1 MSSGAESLATAPAQR
16 HRRPGSANA
25 ALRGNVMGAIVM
37 LLLQFGLGMGVNL
50 YETMPAADHGKS
62 VFAAFGR
69 AVADGPVVLALHAL
83 LGTLLIG
90 AGVGAFSRALR
101 TGRAAQRVLTGLAL
115 AAILVA
121 WLSGARFVGNSS
133 NGASL
138 TMALAFALALFGY
151 VATLFLTP
159 AAAAAGESAAAR

>member
-1 MSSGAESLATAPAQR
+1 VSFGAESVATAPAQR
-16 HRRPGSANA
+16 HGRRGRAANA
-25 ALRGNVMGAIVM
+25 ALRGNVMGAIVL

-90 AGVGAFSRALR
+90 AGVGAFTRSLR
-101 TGRAAQRVLTGLAL
+101 TGQAAQRV
-115 AAILVA
+115 
-121 WLSGARFVGNSS
+121 
-133 NGASL
+133 
-138 TMALAFALALFGY
+138 LFGY
-151 VATLFLTP
+151 VATLFLTT
-159 AAAAAGESAAAR
+159 AAAASGESTAR